1 MVHSV
6 PLKEEQT
13 MQEMINSMMRFSAAM
28 TMFGMQQIQN
38 AAELAVDSQ
47 SALKKFRENLDAVTD
62 ALVAQLDESSKPALK
77 SMTNLGSDL
86 VDRTMTAVNVS
97 ALDPRE
103 LVHTTEDLM
112 RKTTDSLAD
121 MMKKKRATDGEPQP
135 AAEALSHR

>member
-1 MVHSV
+1 
-6 PLKEEQT
+6 

-62 ALVAQLDESSKPALK
+62 ALIAQLDETSKPALK

-121 MMKKKRATDGEPQP
+121 MIKKKPASNGDPQP

>member
-1 MVHSV
+1 
-6 PLKEEQT
+6 
-13 MQEMINSMMRFSAAM
+13 MQEMMNSMMRFSAAI
-28 TMFGMQQIQN
+28 TLFGMQQLQN
-38 AAELAVDSQ
+38 AAELAIDSQ
-47 SALKKFRENLDAVTD
+47 AALKKFRENLDAVTN
-62 ALVAQLDESSKPALK
+62 ALIAQLDDSSKPALD

-121 MMKKKRATDGEPQP
+121 MIKKRPPTAGEPQS

>member
-1 MVHSV
+1 MVHSM

-62 ALVAQLDESSKPALK
+62 ALIAQLDESSKPALK

-112 RKTTDSLAD
+112 RTTTDSLAA
-121 MMKKKRATDGEPQP
+121 MMKKQTASIADPHP
-135 AAEALSHR
+135 AAEA

>member
-1 MVHSV
+1 
-6 PLKEEQT
+6 
-13 MQEMINSMMRFSAAM
+13 MQEMINSMMRFSAAI

-47 SALKKFRENLDAVTD
+47 SAIKKFRENLDAVTE
-62 ALVAQLDESSKPALK
+62 ALIAQLDESSKPALK

-103 LVHTTEDLM
+103 LMHTTEDLM
-112 RKTTDSLAD
+112 RKTTDSLSD
-121 MMKKKRATDGEPQP
+121 MIKKRPAANGEPQP

>member
-1 MVHSV
+1 MSDFAHRTCARFSSRSLGPRFLWHDGNAGMAPGKRRGRIGRPAMVHSM

-62 ALVAQLDESSKPALK
+62 ALIAQLDETSKPTLK

-86 VDRTMTAVNVS
+86 VDRT
-97 ALDPRE
+97 
-103 LVHTTEDLM
+103 
-112 RKTTDSLAD
+112 
-121 MMKKKRATDGEPQP
+121 
-135 AAEALSHR
+135 

>member
-1 MVHSV
+1 MVLSL
-6 PLKEEQT
+6 PLKEGKT
-13 MQEMINSMMRFSAAM
+13 MQEMINSMMRFSAAI

-47 SALKKFRENLDAVTD
+47 SALKKFRENLDAVTE
-62 ALVAQLDESSKPALK
+62 ALIAQLDESSKPALK

-86 VDRTMTAVNVS
+86 VDRTMTAVNVT

-103 LVHTTEDLM
+103 LMHTTEDLM

-121 MMKKKRATDGEPQP
+121 MIKKKPANGEPQP

>member
-1 MVHSV
+1 
-6 PLKEEQT
+6 
-13 MQEMINSMMRFSAAM
+13 MQEMMNSMMRFSAAI
-28 TMFGMQQIQN
+28 TLFGMQQLQN
-38 AAELAVDSQ
+38 AAEMAVDSQ
-47 SALKKFRENLDAVTD
+47 AALKKFRENLDAVTN
-62 ALVAQLDESSKPALK
+62 ALIAQLDENSKPALN

-103 LVHTTEDLM
+103 LMHTTEDLM

-121 MMKKKRATDGEPQP
+121 MIKKKPATDGKSAGEPQS

>member
-1 MVHSV
+1 
-6 PLKEEQT
+6 

>member
-1 MVHSV
+1 
-6 PLKEEQT
+6 
-13 MQEMINSMMRFSAAM
+13 MQDLMNSMVRFSAAI
-28 TMFGMQQIQN
+28 TLFGMQQLQN

-47 SALKKFRENLDAVTD
+47 TALKKFRENLDAVTN
-62 ALVAQLDESSKPALK
+62 ALIAQLDENSKPALN

-86 VDRTMTAVNVS
+86 VDRTMAAVNVS

-103 LVHTTEDLM
+103 LMHTTEDLM

-121 MMKKKRATDGEPQP
+121 MIKKKPATDGKSAGEPRP

>member
-1 MVHSV
+1 
-6 PLKEEQT
+6 

-47 SALKKFRENLDAVTD
+47 SAIKKFRENLDAVTD
-62 ALVAQLDESSKPALK
+62 ALIAQLDESSKPALK

-121 MMKKKRATDGEPQP
+121 MMKKKSASNGDPQP